1 MAKAFLIDM
10 DGVLVRGSALIAGA
24 EAFLERLNGEGRP
37 YVIFTNNSR
46 YTPDM
51 LSERLIK
58 IGLMVSPAH
67 IFSSAIAT
75 AIFLDHQQAG
85 GSVYAVGGPGLHAA
99 LAEVA
104 YRLDDEKPD
113 FVVLGEPITFDI
125 AAVTRAMQL
134 IQRGARFITTN
145 PDVVDPGEKG
155 IEPACGAVAAMI
167 SAATGVQPYAIGKPN
182 PLMMRCAL
190 NRLGVRA
197 SEAVIVGDRMDTDIV
212 AGMESGLETVLVLS
226 GVTRREDIDRFS
238 YRPDHVR
245 ESVKALVDEEGFWE

>member
-10 DGVLVRGSALIAGA
+10 DGVLVRGATLIPGA
-24 EAFLERLNGEGRP
+24 EAFLARLNAEDHP

-46 YTPDM
+46 YTQAM

-58 IGLMVSPAH
+58 IGLAVSPAH

-75 AIFLDHQQAG
+75 AVFLDHQQPG
-85 GSVYAVGGPGLHAA
+85 GSVYAVGGPGLQAA
-99 LAEVA
+99 LEDVG
-104 YRLDDEKPD
+104 YRFDEDAPD

-125 AAVTRAMQL
+125 GAVTRAMQL
-134 IQRGARFITTN
+134 VHKGARFITTN
-145 PDVVDPGEKG
+145 PDVVDPGETG
-155 IEPACGAVAAMI
+155 IEPACGAIAAMI
-167 SAATGVQPYAIGKPN
+167 SAATGVKPYAIGKPN

-190 NRLGVRA
+190 NHLGVRA
-197 SEAVIVGDRMDTDIV
+197 TEAIIVGDRMDTDIV

-245 ESVKALVDEEGFWE
+245 ASVKALVDEEGFWE